1 MNEKRTIQHST
12 RRPMEDTKSSD
23 KSKTAVQKKD
33 QASAGILDG
42 ILFFLGA
49 IGLRRGVNVDSAVQV
64 ASLKKYHT
72 EFRKLISANNS
83 FLETTSDLEHKIL
96 SRGHID
102 PSFTQRKVMRA
113 IADIYAMVESLNVI
127 SGDRYTD
134 LNKPLERSTA
144 ALKILLEKPDPQI
157 PTATVL
163 EMPAILRSHADLA
176 GGKMANLGE
185 IKNVLRLPAPDGFLV
200 TTEGFRLLMEESGIR
215 SWVQDRHQELLSESG
230 DVAKIS
236 SVLREKIE
244 NAEVPVPLRDSIFEL
259 YDRLSLR
266 MGSSPFMAVRS
277 SALGEDSEFSYAG
290 QFLSVLNV
298 NREELP
304 SAYLRVVASLYSPEA
319 IQYQLLHGILSES
332 AEMAVGF
339 IAMVDTVT
347 SGVAFSKD
355 PNQPDSGHVL
365 IQAVLG
371 LGVALVDGK
380 TSPESIFVPRDKTA
394 QDIVRVPS
402 QQQSRFV
409 PFPGIGLKEVPLT
422 PEEFGQ
428 DCLTD
433 DEARQIALWALQLE
447 VHFAGP
453 QDIEFAVDKNRQII
467 VLQSRPLRLM
477 SRVSCTDR
485 PVEGFRV
492 LVKGGETA
500 CPGMGSGPAVHLDE
514 DEDMSHFPEGAI
526 LVAKRPSPKFT
537 RVMSRAKAIVTDFGS
552 TTGHMASLAREFRVP
567 TLLNTRT
574 ATRDIH
580 PGTTITVDA
589 GSGLVYEGEV
599 PFADE
604 FGSEELLSDSGGQKP
619 TSPRFELL
627 ERAAEI
633 VAPLNL
639 TDPRSHEFSSDGC
652 RTLHDIARYVHEKS
666 YEEMFKM
673 GSNVGDLR
681 TSAYKLDVFL
691 PIDLY
696 LIDLGGGLADTHG
709 SRKVKRSQVISVP
722 LAAML
727 TGMLHKKIPRF
738 GAKPID
744 ASGLFS
750 IMMRHAVNNPEGES
764 TFRDPCYAIISD
776 NYLNYAARVG
786 YHFNVVDTY
795 CGKTPNKN
803 YISLTFRGG
812 AADFVR
818 RSRRTRAI
826 AGILKEHGFA
836 VHQDH
841 DMVNARLSKAS
852 REETTGQLEMI
863 GKLFQFF
870 RQMDVAMTNENSVNL
885 IKDAFLSGDYD
896 LKILMA
902 QEHG

>member
-1 MNEKRTIQHST
+1 
-12 RRPMEDTKSSD
+12 MEDIKPPD
-23 KSKTAVQKKD
+23 KSEPAVQKTNK
-33 QASAGILDG
+33 AVARIRDG
-42 ILFFLGA
+42 LLFFLEA
-49 IGLRRGVNVDSAVQV
+49 IGLRKSANVDSAAQV
-64 ASLKKYHT
+64 ARLKSYHT

-83 FLETTSDLEHKIL
+83 FLETTADLEHKIL

-102 PSFTQRKVMRA
+102 PSFTKRKAMRA
-113 IADIYAMVESLNVI
+113 IADVYAMVESLNVI
-127 SGDRYTD
+127 SRDRYPD
-134 LNKPLERSTA
+134 LKKPLERSTA
-144 ALKILLEKPDPQI
+144 ALKQLLEESDPLI
-157 PTATVL
+157 PSTIVL

-185 IKNVLRLPAPDGFLV
+185 IKNMLRLPSPDGFVV
-200 TTEGFRLLMEESGIR
+200 TTEGFRMLMEESGIR
-215 SWVQDRHQELLSESG
+215 SWVQDRHMELLSESG

-236 SVLREKIE
+236 SALRERIE
-244 NAEVPVPLRDSIFEL
+244 EAEVPLPLREAIFDL
-259 YDRLSLR
+259 YDRLSR
-266 MGSSPFMAVRS
+266 RTGSSPFMAVRS
-277 SALGEDSEFSYAG
+277 SALGEDSDFSYAG
-290 QFLSVLNV
+290 QFLSVLNAG
-298 NREELP
+298 REELP
-304 SAYLRVVASLYSPEA
+304 GAYLRVVASLYSPEA

-380 TSPESIFVPRDKTA
+380 TSPESIFVPRDNTA
-394 QDIVRVPS
+394 QNIVRIPS
-402 QQQSRFV
+402 QQRSRFV
-409 PFPGIGLKEVPLT
+409 PFPGAGLKEVPIA
-422 PEEFGQ
+422 PEEIGQ

-433 DEARQIALWALQLE
+433 DEARQIARWALQLE
-447 VHFAGP
+447 AHFGGP
-453 QDIEFAVDKNRQII
+453 QDIEWAVDKNRQLI
-467 VLQSRPLRLM
+467 VLQSRPLRLI
-477 SRVSCTDR
+477 SRVSHTDR
-485 PVEGFRV
+485 PVDGFPV
-492 LVKGGETA
+492 LIHGGETA

-514 DEDMSHFPEGAI
+514 NEDMNHFPEGGI
-526 LVAKRPSPKFT
+526 LVAKRPSPKFI
-537 RVMSRAKAIVTDFGS
+537 RLMSKARAIVTDFGS

-567 TLLNTRT
+567 TLLNTKT

-580 PGTTITVDA
+580 PGITVTVDA
-589 GSGLVYEGEV
+589 GSGIVYAGEV
-599 PFADE
+599 PFAE
-604 FGSEELLSDSGGQKP
+604 ECGSEGLRCDSWEQKP
-619 TSPRFELL
+619 ASPRFELL
-627 ERAAEI
+627 ERAVEI

-639 TDPRSHEFSSDGC
+639 TDPRSHEFAADGC

-666 YEEMFKM
+666 YEEMFMM

-681 TSAYKLDVFL
+681 TSAYYLDVFL

-696 LIDLGGGLADTHG
+696 LIDLGGGIADTHG

-722 LAAML
+722 LAAL
-727 TGMLHKKIPRF
+727 LKGMLHKKIPRF

-744 ASGLFS
+744 VSGFFS

-826 AGILKEHGFA
+826 AGILKEHGFS
-836 VHQDH
+836 VHQSH
-841 DMVNARLSKAS
+841 DMVNARLGKAS
-852 REETTGQLEMI
+852 REETASQLEMI
-863 GKLFQFF
+863 GSLFQFF
-870 RQMDVAMTNENSVNL
+870 RQMDAAMINENSVNL
-885 IKDAFLSGDYD
+885 IKEAFLSGDYD
-896 LKILMA
+896 LKKLMA
-902 QEHG
+902 QEQP